1 MIISLYLPEELLGEG
16 VLLTEDFNVIAES
29 AVVVTSFFAV
39 VITVLIFVETVVD
52 AVIRVTKCHR
62 VVDFVAGDSR
72 LKVLRLWKKVLVLE
86 RFYLLLDE

>member
-39 VITVLIFVETVVD
+39 VITVLIFAETVVD

>member
-1 MIISLYLPEELLGEG
+1 MIISLYLREELLGG
-16 VLLTEDFNVIAES
+16 GDLLTEDFNVIAES

-39 VITVLIFVETVVD
+39 VITVLIFAETVVD

-72 LKVLRLWKKVLVLE
+72 LKVLRLRKKVLVLE